1 MSFKVIEYTGPLF
14 RAEQFK
20 GMNNTSANQHYNQT
34 IPYHFFTTVKSEVEP
49 YRKYGTTYTKTWQA
63 DEPLL
68 LLDIMDLSTR
78 QLLEQNINKNKLKT
92 AFPIIGN
99 NVYRIS
105 DEETDH
111 IDRAILKEICSLQHN
126 GRPVDGYYMKKQTAP
141 LPQNIS
147 PFHSEIGL
155 CRRAFNKLMLRA
167 SEKKIQ
173 PKRMVRATKKR
184 NIENNSNNRGRAS
197 VPKINMFV
205 SPTRKQKRN
214 MFNNSNN
221 NNNNAPHTPVGKKTL
236 SLLNFQTP

>member
-1 MSFKVIEYTGPLF
+1 MSYKVIEYTGPLF

-20 GMNNTSANQHYNQT
+20 GMNNTRANEHYNNSV
-34 IPYHFFTTVKSEVEP
+34 PYHFFTTVKAEVEP
-49 YRKYGTTYTKTWQA
+49 YRKYGITYTKTWQA

-68 LLDIMDLSTR
+68 LLDIMNLNTR
-78 QLLEQNINKNKLKT
+78 QLLEKNINKNKLKT

-111 IDRAILKEICSLQHN
+111 IDRAILKEICSLRHN
-126 GRPVDGYYMKKQTAP
+126 GHPIDGYYMKKQTAP

-173 PKRMVRATKKR
+173 PKRMVRETKKLNTR
-184 NIENNSNNRGRAS
+184 NNSNNSNNESNVYA
-197 VPKINMFV
+197 
-205 SPTRKQKRN
+205 SPTKKSRG
-214 MFNNSNN
+214 MFNTNS
-221 NNNNAPHTPVGKKTL
+221 PRTPVGKS